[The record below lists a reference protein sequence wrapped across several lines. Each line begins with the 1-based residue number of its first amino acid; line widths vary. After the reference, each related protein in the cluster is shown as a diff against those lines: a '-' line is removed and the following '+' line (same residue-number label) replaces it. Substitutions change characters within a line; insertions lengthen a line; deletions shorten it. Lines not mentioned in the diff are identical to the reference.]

1 MAVITLPNEDIINL
15 VKACGLDIERC
26 VSFTLKIKV
35 GEIVSVKV
43 KSYLIE
49 KDIVKGAEEVVT
61 VMKKYEL
68 VEKKK

>member
-1 MAVITLPNEDIINL
+1 MAIVPPNEHISKL
-15 VKACGLDIERC
+15 IEAFGIDPNNC

-35 GEIVSVKV
+35 GEIVSVEVETLLPEEDMKQ
-43 KSYLIE
+43 
-49 KDIVKGAEEVVT
+49 GAKELET